1 LLYQKLITTSY
12 YVNNKDEIKEI
23 RIPHWHS
30 SFLLNLNS
38 NNFYFYFFLNNKLFN
53 NNVITTLFAD
63 YKNLNIKTYSNYDD
77 LKKMLPVNVNF
88 NQNDLSFLTDF
99 MYIRNSSFIKFF
111 INNMIDVPICFKK
124 SVSLKH
130 HSFELP
136 LLKFANFL
144 MKQGKKEKIIRLIF
158 SSFRSFFKN
167 INTSGSTQKNTS
179 FFFSWFNLYLFGLN
193 LLQTTSLN
201 NNTFTNFKFQELI
214 NLKYNNIFINN
225 DKTINI
231 AFFLKNY
238 LYFLLSKV
246 SPIFSYFIYSVDK
259 NIRKYSRGKS
269 GKYVFIWKFIAPYKR
284 IHLAIR
290 WLIKDIKFNQSRS
303 FNDRLLKTFNNILV
317 SPEKTFSWKS
327 KIFSHNYVFKNFRKS
342 LMSSLRTTS

>member
-1 LLYQKLITTSY
+1 MLYQKLITTSY

-23 RIPHWHS
+23 KIPHWHS

-77 LKKMLPVNVNF
+77 FKKMLPVNVNF

-158 SSFRSFFKN
+158 SSFRLFFKN
-167 INTSGSTQKNTS
+167 INTSASTQKNTP
-179 FFFSWFNLYLFGLN
+179 FFFSWLNLYLFGLN

-201 NNTFTNFKFQELI
+201 SNILSNFKFQELI
-214 NLKYNNIFINN
+214 NLKYNNIFVNN

-246 SPIFSYFIYSVDK
+246 SPMFSYFIYSVDK

-284 IHLAIR
+284 IHLAVR
-290 WLIKDIKFNQSRS
+290 WLIKDIKFNQSRI
-303 FNDRLLKTFNNILV
+303 FNERLLKTFDSLV
-317 SPEKTFSWKS
+317 FSPEKSFSWKS

-342 LMSSLRTTS
+342 LMTSLRTTS

>member
-1 LLYQKLITTSY
+1 MLYQKLITTSLY
-12 YVNNKDEIKEI
+12 LNNKDEIKEI
-23 RIPHWHS
+23 KIPHWQS
-30 SFLLNLNS
+30 SFLLNFNS
-38 NNFYFYFFLNNKLFN
+38 SNFYFYFFFNNNFFN
-53 NNVITTLFAD
+53 NNVVTSSFSN
-63 YKNLNIKTYSNYDD
+63 YKNLNIQIYNNHGDF
-77 LKKMLPVNVNF
+77 KKMLPIEINF

-124 SVSLKH
+124 SVSLKN

-136 LLKFANFL
+136 LLKFSNFL
-144 MKQGKKEKIIRLIF
+144 MKQGKKEKIIKLIF
-158 SSFRSFFKN
+158 SSFRLFFKN
-167 INTSGSTQKNTS
+167 TNINVNIQKNTS
-179 FFFSWFNLYLFGLN
+179 FFFSWFNLYVFGFNFLKTN
-193 LLQTTSLN
+193 SLN
-201 NNTFTNFKFQELI
+201 VNFFSNFKFQELI
-214 NLKYNNIFINN
+214 NLKYNNIFSNN

-246 SPIFSYFIYSVDK
+246 SPVFSYFIYSVDK

-284 IHLAIR
+284 IHLSIR
-290 WLIKDIKFNQSRS
+290 WLIKDIKFNQSRI
-303 FNDRLLKTFNNILV
+303 FNERLLKTFDNLLF
-317 SPEKTFSWKS
+317 SPEKNFSWKS

-342 LMSSLRTTS
+342 LMTSLRTTS

>member
-1 LLYQKLITTSY
+1 MLYQKLITTSY

-23 RIPHWHS
+23 KIPHWHS

-63 YKNLNIKTYSNYDD
+63 YKNLNIKTYTNYDD
-77 LKKMLPVNVNF
+77 FKKMLPVNVNF

-130 HSFELP
+130 HNFELP

-167 INTSGSTQKNTS
+167 INTSASTQKNTS
-179 FFFSWFNLYLFGLN
+179 FFFSWLNLYLFGLN

-201 NNTFTNFKFQELI
+201 SNTLSNFKFQELI
-214 NLKYNNIFINN
+214 NLKYNNIFVNN

-284 IHLAIR
+284 IHLAVR
-290 WLIKDIKFNQSRS
+290 WLIKDIKFNQSRI
-303 FNDRLLKTFNNILV
+303 FNERLLKTFDSLV
-317 SPEKTFSWKS
+317 FSPEKSFSWKS

-342 LMSSLRTTS
+342 LMTSLRTTS

>member
-1 LLYQKLITTSY
+1 MLYQKLITTSY

-23 RIPHWHS
+23 KIPHWHS

-77 LKKMLPVNVNF
+77 FKKMLPVNVNF

-167 INTSGSTQKNTS
+167 INTSASTQKNTS
-179 FFFSWFNLYLFGLN
+179 FFFSWLNLYLFGLN

-201 NNTFTNFKFQELI
+201 SNTLSNFKFQELI
-214 NLKYNNIFINN
+214 NLKYNNIFVNN

-284 IHLAIR
+284 IHLAVR
-290 WLIKDIKFNQSRS
+290 WLIKDIKFNQSRI
-303 FNDRLLKTFNNILV
+303 FNERLLKTFDSLV
-317 SPEKTFSWKS
+317 FSPEKSFSWKS

-342 LMSSLRTTS
+342 LMTSLRTTS